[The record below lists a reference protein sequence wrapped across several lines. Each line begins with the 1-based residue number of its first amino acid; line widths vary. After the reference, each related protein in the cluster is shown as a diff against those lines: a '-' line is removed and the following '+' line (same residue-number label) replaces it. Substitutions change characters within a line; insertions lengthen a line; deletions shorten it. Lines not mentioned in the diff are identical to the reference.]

1 MALTYFSCD
10 GCECSIPATDPRVHC
25 LDCADYDLCAN
36 CAVGERFTGTHG
48 AGHQTRV
55 FKMSGGGKQG
65 MVASAVAIVYAGIQA
80 ADVETEAPNSSSLPT
95 ATLEAQNPSISGA
108 PLAAE
113 PPAPA
118 PEPLPAP
125 TPVAFSRHISS
136 LPAFNPPTPPAP
148 YPASPAPNFGSQ
160 QPLSNPSPRP
170 AATMS
175 PPPQMGAAPGSS
187 FPAHGPGMISPPPAS
202 RAEITPPPP
211 PPPVPEKRIS
221 MPPPPPLPARQRP
234 ASTVYSLPAV
244 GVSSHTMP
252 PRDGEYAPPQES
264 SYAMPP
270 RNDGYTPAPRPTPQE
285 TAPSAT
291 GWGPFFLA
299 DLSPTPVFTTL
310 MRALFAH
317 LDPRRTGVLTPEAYS
332 HFLIDQGYVGQ
343 DNTWNANLIA
353 GVGQTKEEVADAA
366 LRRVFDLFS
375 IEYSLT
381 KRARAPNA
389 PVDALTRTLQAFGA
403 SIGTNAVPPP
413 ASGGLMPLLTFAGFM
428 EVTSIEI
435 LCDPSAHWGNLSRVL
450 RLYDLPA
457 LRAWGPLPR
466 SVLPEQADPRMVAR
480 VEKVAAF
487 SKAQG
492 ERELA
497 AAYAKSKL
505 QAMGRQNALDLLDDR
520 RYRYT

>member
-1 MALTYFSCD
+1 MAFTSFSCD
-10 GCECSIPATDPRVHC
+10 GCARSIAATDPRVHC
-25 LDCADYDLCAN
+25 LICADYDMCAN
-36 CAVGERFTGTHG
+36 CAVGERFTSAHG
-48 AGHQTRV
+48 AGHRTRV
-55 FKMSGGGKQG
+55 FKMSGGGKHG
-65 MVASAVAIVYAGIQA
+65 VVASTVAIVYAGVQA
-80 ADVETEAPNSSSLPT
+80 ADVETEAPNSSSLP
-95 ATLEAQNPSISGA
+95 AAAPEAQDPSIY
-108 PLAAE
+108 
-113 PPAPA
+113 
-118 PEPLPAP
+118 EPLPAP
-125 TPVAFSRHISS
+125 TPVAFSPHISS

-175 PPPQMGAAPGSS
+175 PPPQMSAAPGLS

-202 RAEITPPPP
+202 IAEIT
-211 PPPVPEKRIS
+211 
-221 MPPPPPLPARQRP
+221 PPPPLPARQRP
-234 ASTVYSLPAV
+234 TSTVYSLPAV

-252 PRDGEYAPPQES
+252 PRDEYAPPQES
-264 SYAMPP
+264 SYTMPP
-270 RNDGYTPAPRPTPQE
+270 LNDGYNPAQRPAPQDM
-285 TAPSAT
+285 APSAT

-310 MRALFAH
+310 MRVLFTH
-317 LDPRRTGVLTPEAYS
+317 LDPHRTGVLTPEAYS
-332 HFLIDQGYVGQ
+332 HFLIDQGYVDQ

-353 GVGQTKEEVADAA
+353 GVRKTKEEVADAA

-381 KRARAPNA
+381 KRARAPK
-389 PVDALTRTLQAFGA
+389 AFGA
-403 SIGTNAVPPP
+403 GIGTNIVPPP

-428 EVTSIEI
+428 EITSVEI

-466 SVLPEQADPRMVAR
+466 SVLPEEADPLMIAR
-480 VEKVAAF
+480 VEKVSAF

-492 ERELA
+492 QRELA
-497 AAYAKSKL
+497 AAMARNKL
-505 QAMGRQNALDLLDDR
+505 QAMGEQNALDLLDDR
-520 RYRYT
+520 RYRYTYD